1 MAFNQFSQGEDD
13 IYENFGSSEPFRGG
27 ELGGVGGVPLPMPSM
42 APMAGQP
49 MGPLRVPQSRGGP
62 PPGTS
67 RAAPLGT
74 AGGGGGG
81 AEDARPM
88 TAIRGAGYTAAGKRP
103 GTTSAFDPAGLAGA
117 ARGPAPPLQK
127 RADNSPED
135 MCREM
140 EKEVNALIE
149 ESAQLNLERRYG
161 ESLEKAKDA
170 GKRERKLCQKREEA
184 GLADQINIDL
194 TYSVFFNL
202 ANQYHANGLYVEAL
216 KTYSEI
222 VKNKQYH
229 QSGRLR
235 VNMGN
240 IYFEQSKFPNAIKMY
255 RMALDQIPNTGKDIR
270 AKIIRNIGIAFV
282 RLGQF
287 QDAIASFEQI
297 MESQGDVQT
306 GFNLFLCY
314 YALGEAEK
322 MRKVF
327 SKLLA
332 IRAHG
337 VEIEDEDE
345 LAVGVD
351 DVLRD
356 DGLKEAL
363 RQKHKTITKHLSV
376 AAKLLAPAIE
386 QDVAS
391 GYDWAITQ
399 LRTANYTTL
408 ANELEIA
415 KSLHFMRTRQFERAV
430 ETLKSYEK
438 KDPQLVARAATN
450 LSFIYFHEGDYNA
463 AVKYSDI
470 AMRHNRYNAKALVN
484 KGNVLFMRE
493 EFDLARKMFQ
503 ESMGA
508 DADCIE
514 AIYNLGLVNKR
525 LGLFGEALALFEK
538 LHGILPNSIEI
549 VWQIA
554 DLHEQVSNSA
564 IAIKWFNI
572 LMTRVPTDPG
582 VLSRLGNI
590 FLQDEDE
597 AQAFHFYSE
606 SYRFYPVNMN
616 VISWLG
622 AYFVKNEMY
631 ERAVTFFE
639 RASQIQPA
647 EVKWKL
653 MVASCHRRSGDYQ
666 IAFDIYQ
673 QIHKEYPDNVEC
685 ASLCGLCAGSLA
697 GGGALAIA
705 EGSTRLAVAQ
715 RKLAQARVS
724 SWAELGARALAR
736 ACLRPRLRRML
747 TARLHILFAAARS
760 CSSLP
765 GWSPP
770 LGAQACATWCTSAMT
785 WAKRTRC
792 TSMSS
797 SCARPRRRR
806 SRRAPPPTPW
816 YASAPRAASARKAA
830 RAVARARMCLDC
842 SLGPVV

>member
-1 MAFNQFSQGEDD
+1 
-13 IYENFGSSEPFRGG
+13 
-27 ELGGVGGVPLPMPSM
+27 
-42 APMAGQP
+42 
-49 MGPLRVPQSRGGP
+49 
-62 PPGTS
+62 
-67 RAAPLGT
+67 
-74 AGGGGGG
+74 
-81 AEDARPM
+81 M
-88 TAIRGAGYTAAGKRP
+88 TAVRAAGYTSAGKQQ
-103 GTTSAFDPAGLAGA
+103 TTSGVFDPTGQGGPA
-117 ARGPAPPLQK
+117 ARGPAPPLAEK
-127 RADNSPED
+127 RDNSPED

-140 EKEVNALIE
+140 EKEVNVLIE
-149 ESAQLNLERRYG
+149 ESAQLNLERRFG
-161 ESLEKAKDA
+161 ESLEKAKEA
-170 GKRERKLCQKREEA
+170 GKRERKLCAKREET

-240 IYFEQSKFPNAIKMY
+240 IYFEQKKFPNAIKLY

-270 AKIIRNIGIAFV
+270 AKIIRNIGVAFV

-297 MESQGDVQT
+297 MDASADVQT
-306 GFNLFLCY
+306 GFNLLLCY

-322 MRKVF
+322 MRKIF
-327 SKLLA
+327 NKLLA

-337 VEIEDEDE
+337 LDVDDEDE

-363 RQKHKTITKHLSV
+363 RRKHRQITKHLAV

-386 QDVAS
+386 QDVSA

-399 LRTANYTTL
+399 LRSANYASL

-430 ETLKSYEK
+430 STLKSYEN

-450 LSFIYFHEGDYNA
+450 LSFIYFHEADYNA
-463 AVKYSDI
+463 ATKYADM

-493 EFDLARKMFQ
+493 EYESARNMYQ

-514 AIYNLGLVNKR
+514 AIYNLGLASRR
-525 LGLFGEALALFEK
+525 LGLHGEALALFEK
-538 LHGILPNSIEI
+538 LHGILPKSIEV

-554 DLHEQVSNSA
+554 SVHEQNSSPRD
-564 IAIKWFNI
+564 AIKWYNI
-572 LMTRVPTDPG
+572 LTTHVPNDPG

-590 FLQDEDE
+590 FLREEDE
-597 AQAFHFYSE
+597 AQALHYHLE
-606 SYRFYPVNMN
+606 AYRFYPVNMD
-616 VISWLG
+616 VIAWLG
-622 AYFVKNEMY
+622 KHSVQNEMY
-631 ERAVTFFE
+631 EKATHYFE
-639 RASQIQPA
+639 RAAQIEPR

-653 MVASCHRRSGDYQ
+653 MVASCHRRSGEYQ
-666 IAFDIYQ
+666 LAFDAYA
-673 QIHKEYPDNVEC
+673 QIHKDYPDNVEC
-685 ASLCGLCAGSLA
+685 APPRRADLHASAG
-697 GGGALAIA
+697 
-705 EGSTRLAVAQ
+705 
-715 RKLAQARVS
+715 
-724 SWAELGARALAR
+724 
-736 ACLRPRLRRML
+736 
-747 TARLHILFAAARS
+747 
-760 CSSLP
+760 
-765 GWSPP
+765 PP
-770 LGAQACATWCTSAMT
+770 DAPPA
-785 WAKRTRC
+785 
-792 TSMSS
+792 
-797 SCARPRRRR
+797 ARPRARAGLRYLVHISEDLGKKDQVAEYVIKLRKAEKAHEQAALGASAATAAQVCAGWCGVRCAASSCRCTGCGEAGSWSAPCRVAACPCPGQHARRR
-806 SRRAPPPTPW
+806 RLRHARATQQQGMSGHNENAQRNGAVGYPQYQPPAEPVAQPRMHPGPGEEG
-816 YASAPRAASARKAA
+816 YVESDYHLAQIQAASAVRARPLAIGNERCAARVQPPATATFGRLPAPSLAPRASP
-830 RAVARARMCLDC
+830 RARSTLHVCRVPTVRRAKKLR
-842 SLGPVV
+842 PK